1 MPSETLDA
9 VKLKLPTELV
19 VDATG
24 AKELDTLVTA
34 GKLNPPTLCDAN
46 ENVVVKLMPFD
57 FDETLTTESEGL
69 KLKLPG
75 AGLVVVSDDVLTLEL
90 FVAVVPNTKS
100 ALAVVTVVF
109 ISGLALVTTALSGF
123 PNTNPDALNGV
134 SLEFSLLSE
143 LTSFAPNLNP
153 VPKLVVFVSAPN
165 LNPLAELLAFFS
177 SSDTVTVLP
186 NLNPDAELFDDPA
199 SNLNPPVAFAASL
212 DLSIPLL
219 VTLKPDSV
227 GLLSLLL
234 NVKPPV
240 LGILIL
246 PDDDDVL
253 LDTGMLNPLDCDM
266 LNVFAQL
273 GTEKQD
279 KDLNRTVK
287 V

>member
-1 MPSETLDA
+1 M
-9 VKLKLPTELV
+9 KLKLPKELV

-34 GKLNPPTLCDAN
+34 EELNPPTLCDAN

-69 KLKLPG
+69 KLI
-75 AGLVVVSDDVLTLEL
+75 VVVSDDVLTLEL

-109 ISGLALVTTALSGF
+109 ISRLALVTAAVSDF
-123 PNTNPDALNGV
+123 PNTNPAALNGV
-134 SLEFSLLSE
+134 SLGFSLPSE

-186 NLNPDAELFDDPA
+186 NLNPDAELLVFDDPA

-212 DLSIPLL
+212 DLSSPLL

-234 NVKPPV
+234 KVKPPV

-266 LNVFAQL
+266 VNVFAQL
-273 GTEKQD
+273 GTETQD
-279 KDLNRTVK
+279 KVLNRTINV
-287 V
+287 